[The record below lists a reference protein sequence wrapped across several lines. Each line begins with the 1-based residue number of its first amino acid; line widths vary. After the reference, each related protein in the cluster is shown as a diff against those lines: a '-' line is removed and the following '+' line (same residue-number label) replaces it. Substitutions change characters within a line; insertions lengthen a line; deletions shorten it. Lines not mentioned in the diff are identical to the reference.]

1 MLPAPKAP
9 KGDEGGTA
17 AAVLP
22 PKAVVAPKVVALPAP
37 KAPDVDE
44 GGAAAAVPAPKAIA
58 LVVAVPAPK
67 VVVLVAP
74 KAPNIDE
81 GGAAAAEP
89 APKAI
94 ALVAAVPAPKVVV
107 LVAPKAPKGDE
118 GGAAAAVLLAAGA
131 EAEEAAKA
139 TLGVDAGVPPTACII
154 RAKSASVDL
163 MPWVSQGRAD
173 EARAGIAATGVAFA
187 PEAPTPK
194 PKAGDEAAE
203 AELPNA
209 RGDGAGAGDEKPAGA
224 DDVAKEKG
232 LETDDAE
239 AKERALAA
247 VKVGDAP
254 VPKGEPDAGTCA
266 AAAPLGFGDA
276 AANWAALLGPLS
288 PAMPILRAKS
298 ASVGL
303 MPCVS
308 HGLADADPDFVA
320 VLTEGGGVLELA
332 LPNPNFMAPASAG
345 FASPPVG
352 TGVAV
357 ALAAT
362 PKLNLGAPN
371 CMPAPAAGC
380 FSSLFAASGFF
391 VSHAMHSTAPAAGC
405 FFSLFAA
412 SGFFV
417 SHAMHLGIPSSLI
430 TRQTAHRHSLPSG
443 SSFGGLKS
451 FRFCAV
457 SSSSELPMSASES
470 SEPTSDSLSST
481 KSSFGAL
488 SLSDLLADLLG
499 VLLGVLVNES
509 VKISAL
515 AECPAALS
523 FCNSPGNPRTPTLSR
538 MRANSSRG
546 TGSCK
551 SPSARV
557 RAVSRPGILT

>member
-58 LVVAVPAPK
+58 LVV
-67 VVVLVAP
+67 
-74 KAPNIDE
+74 
-81 GGAAAAEP
+81 
-89 APKAI
+89 
-94 ALVAAVPAPKVVV
+94 AVPAPKVVV

-391 VSHAMHSTAPAAGC
+391 VSHAMH
-405 FFSLFAA
+405 
-412 SGFFV
+412 
-417 SHAMHLGIPSSLI
+417 LGIPSSLI